1 MRELDILFVDWGFS
15 KNDISKII
23 SETMNLQIFNIQNI
37 IRKESQGKSE
47 IGDEIQKI
55 INNEELLD
63 DKLIEKLITKNLRES
78 SENLLFIFYP
88 NVLEQFYEL
97 QKILANEN
105 IFLNKIWFF
114 RHKDYLEFMKYH
126 FEFPINKKYLDK
138 FGNKLADEWINMF
151 QKRRENIN
159 IIKGVATSVEWKEIE
174 LDYLSLLKSEYI
186 NKRIKESI

>member
-23 SETMNLQIFNIQNI
+23 SETMKLQIFNIQNI
-37 IRKESQGKSE
+37 IRKESQSKSE

-97 QKILANEN
+97 QKILVNGN
-105 IFLNKIWFF
+105 IVLNKIWFF
-114 RHKDYLEFMKYH
+114 RHKDYLEFMKHH

-159 IIKGVATSVEWKEIE
+159 IIKGVATSVEWMEIE
-174 LDYLSLLKSEYI
+174 LDYLSLLNSEYI
-186 NKRIKESI
+186 NKRIKEHI